1 MLRITQNVTQKLV
14 SNLKDAFDIFYLH
27 RVAEYPI
34 KEPFSLFL
42 DFLAFAKNCL
52 SKLHHFQI
60 AFQYIFT
67 TKQSILDMTV

>member
-14 SNLKDAFDIFYLH
+14 SNLKDAFDIFYVH

-34 KEPFSLFL
+34 KEPFPY
-42 DFLAFAKNCL
+42 FLASKLLPKNCL

-60 AFQYIFT
+60 SFQYNFT